1 MSGTTW
7 RACLAVGVLAFVGMT
22 TIAIAQNR
30 AEPGQDV
37 LAQILTEIRAVRV
50 ATEQIAATSPRI
62 QVVLGRLQ
70 LQEQRL
76 AAANRRLEDVRD
88 RIRAAGRGVP
98 EALKTE
104 EAALVQQLAE
114 EERRWSSFNQQL
126 EQLERS
132 LERK

>member
-1 MSGTTW
+1 
-7 RACLAVGVLAFVGMT
+7 MT

-30 AEPGQDV
+30 AEPSQDV

-50 ATEQIAATSPRI
+50 ATEQIAATTPRI
-62 QVVLGRLQ
+62 HVVLGRLQ

-88 RIRAAGRGVP
+88 RIRAADRGVP

>member
-1 MSGTTW
+1 MSSTTW

-30 AEPGQDV
+30 AEPSQDV

-88 RIRAAGRGVP
+88 RIRAADRGVP

-132 LERK
+132 LQRK